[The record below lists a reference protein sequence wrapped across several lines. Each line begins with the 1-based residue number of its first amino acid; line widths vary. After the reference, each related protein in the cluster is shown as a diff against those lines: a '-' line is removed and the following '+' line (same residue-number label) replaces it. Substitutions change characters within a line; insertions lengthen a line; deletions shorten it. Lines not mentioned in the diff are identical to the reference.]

1 LAARRISLAAP
12 LNLMKPD
19 VMPAD
24 RTEGDPPMKKIH
36 MFSVLA
42 LVMAA
47 SGAAFAHPGGGRMFE
62 RLDTNNDGKVTL
74 AEAQAGAQA
83 RFTALDKNK
92 DGVVSAD
99 ELGNGPHFMLKRADA
114 NGDGKVTLAE
124 LQAQTQTWFARFDAN
139 NDKVISK
146 DELQA
151 AHGDHHPC
159 PKS

>member
-1 LAARRISLAAP
+1 
-12 LNLMKPD
+12 
-19 VMPAD
+19 
-24 RTEGDPPMKKIH
+24 MKKIH

-42 LVMAA
+42 MAMA
-47 SGAAFAHPGGGRMFE
+47 VSGAVFAHPGGGRMFE

-74 AEAQAGAQA
+74 AEAQAGAQT

-92 DGVVSAD
+92 DGVISQD
-99 ELGNGPHFMLKRADA
+99 ELGDGPHFMLKHADA

-124 LQAQTQTWFARFDAN
+124 LQGQTTNWFTRFDKN
-139 NDKVISK
+139 NDKIITK

-151 AHGDHHPC
+151 ARGDHHPC